1 MAISTSGGGAVKAEP
16 NVTPLVDVMLV
27 LLIIFMVIIPT
38 LTSGLNAEPPKGIN
52 LRKHPEEDGD
62 QLLGIDRAGNFYL
75 NRNPIP
81 NNNLEAQLRQIY
93 DNRTEDKVLY
103 IRADK
108 NLEYAKVQDAVDVAG
123 KAGVRVTGLIS
134 EQTPGSEGKSVD
146 AERDAKVGAIGIG
159 GVKGGTQ

>member
-1 MAISTSGGGAVKAEP
+1 MSISTGGGSGVKAEP

-52 LRKHPEEDGD
+52 LKKHPEENGD
-62 QLLGIDRAGNFYL
+62 QLLGIDRQGQYYL
-75 NRNPIP
+75 NRQPIP
-81 NNNLEAQLRQIY
+81 NGNLEAQLRKIY
-93 DNRTEDKVLY
+93 DTRTEDKILY
-103 IRADK
+103 LRADK
-108 NLEYAKVQDAVDVAG
+108 NLEYSKVQDAVDIAG

-146 AERDAKVGAIGIG
+146 AAADAKVGNVG
-159 GVKGGTQ
+159 GSGGKP

>member
-1 MAISTSGGGAVKAEP
+1 MAISTSGGGSVKAEP

-52 LRKHPEEDGD
+52 LKKHPEENGD
-62 QLLGIDRAGNFYL
+62 QLLGIDRKGQYYL
-75 NRNPIP
+75 NRQPIP
-81 NNNLEAQLRQIY
+81 NNNLEAQLRNIY
-93 DNRTEDKVLY
+93 DKRTEDKILY
-103 IRADK
+103 LRADK
-108 NLEYAKVQDAVDVAG
+108 NLAYSKVQDAVDIAG

-146 AERDAKVGAIGIG
+146 AAADAKVGTSSLG
-159 GVKGGTQ
+159 GGKQ